1 LINAEY
7 NELSN
12 SCAVIYG
19 KLPPEIRREQ
29 ARKFND
35 PEMNFKYLIAT
46 NAIGM
51 GVNLKIRRIIFQTLT
66 RMGSEGELV
75 RIDDNE
81 IRQIAGRAGRYTEN
95 GYVACMKPNDLKVV
109 KKALKHVNSHVRK
122 DTTVHGVVEINTITQ
137 TKTVTEEGLI
147 EIEEEKEEEFAFVEE
162 EEETEEDEDD
172 LVARSFSQD
181 ERNIE
186 KAAIF
191 PQFQQIEAFSKELE
205 LFENSKNTLS
215 DIFRKFVSIAQIEGT
230 YFIQRFDNFCYIADM
245 IEKVQLTRKDQYI
258 FSSAPLNLNEKW
270 KKARKTLKEFAEQF
284 GYCG

>member
-1 LINAEY
+1 MINAEY

-35 PEMNFKYLIAT
+35 KDLNFKYLIAT

-95 GYVACMKPNDLKVV
+95 GYVACMKPADLKVV
-109 KKALKHVNSHVRK
+109 KKALKNVNSKVRK

-137 TKTVTEEGLI
+137 LKTEENGEELI
-147 EIEEEKEEEFAFVEE
+147 EIEEKEEEFVFVEE
-162 EEETEEDEDD
+162 EEETEDDLDEDE
-172 LVARSFSQD
+172 LIARSFSVE
-181 ERNIE
+181 ERDIE

-205 LFENSKNTLS
+205 LFENSKSTLS
-215 DIFRKFVSIAQIEGT
+215 DIFRKFVSIAQIEGN

-270 KKARKTLKEFAEQF
+270 KKARKTLKDFAEQF
-284 GYCG
+284 G